1 MTHIQNRLAE
11 VRRVMKAQKLPAL
24 LVSQDQNRRYLSGF
38 KGSAG
43 SLLITAQQAILS
55 TDFRYWAQAA
65 QQAPDY
71 AVYQAKGRLQDF
83 LPGLIEAAGSPRR
96 IGFESGTI
104 TVAQLEVMKTTLPK
118 VKWIKTNDLI
128 EQVRWVKDADEIA
141 QTRRAIDL
149 AEAAFADV
157 TTRLKPGMTEAQIAW
172 ELEVHIRTHGATGLA
187 FDTIVASGP
196 NAALPHYHAGQR
208 PIRAGEPI
216 TIDWG
221 AELDGYRSDL
231 TRTIVLGQADAKFR
245 EIYDI
250 VLKAQLNAINNI
262 KANITGK
269 EADAFARD
277 IIVAAGYGE
286 QFGHG
291 LGHGVGLATHEGP
304 RASFMAEDERLPIGA
319 LITVEP
325 GIYIPEWG
333 GVRIEDMIVVNENG
347 VEVLSHLPK

>member
-1 MTHIQNRLAE
+1 MTHTQNRLAE
-11 VRRVMKAQKLPAL
+11 VRRIMKSQKLPAL

-38 KGSAG
+38 TGSAG
-43 SLLITAQQAILS
+43 LLLITPQQAILA
-55 TDFRYWAQAA
+55 TDFRYWTQAA
-65 QQAPDY
+65 QQAPDFT
-71 AVYQAKGRLQDF
+71 VYQAKGRPPDF

-96 IGFESGTI
+96 SGLESGTI
-104 TVAQLEVMKTTLPK
+104 TLAQFEVMKTALPK
-118 VKWIKTNDLI
+118 VKWVKTHDLI

-141 QTRRAIDL
+141 QTRRAIEL
-149 AEAAFADV
+149 AEAAFAEV
-157 TTRLKPGMTEAQIAW
+157 TARLEPGMTEAHIAW

-196 NAALPHYHAGQR
+196 NAALPHYGVGQR
-208 PIRAGEPI
+208 AIRAGEPI

-245 EIYDI
+245 EVYDI
-250 VLKAQLNAINNI
+250 VLKAQLNAINHI
-262 KANITGK
+262 KANINGK

-304 RASFMAEDERLPIGA
+304 RASWLAEEDRLPVGT

-333 GVRIEDMIVVNENG
+333 GVRIEDMIVVKEDG

>member
-1 MTHIQNRLAE
+1 MTHIQHRLAE
-11 VRRVMKAQKLPAL
+11 VRRLMKAHKLPAL

-43 SLLITAQQAILS
+43 SLLITQQHAILS
-55 TDFRYWAQAA
+55 TDFRYWEQAT
-65 QQAPDY
+65 QQAPDFT
-71 AVYQAKGRLQDF
+71 VYQAKGRAQDF
-83 LPGLIEAAGSPRR
+83 LPGLIEAAGSPKR

-104 TVAQLEVMKTTLPK
+104 TVAQFEIMKAALPK
-118 VKWIKTNDLI
+118 VKWVKTNGLI

-149 AEAAFADV
+149 AEAAFAEV
-157 TTRLKPGMTEAQIAW
+157 TARLEPGMTEAQIAW
-172 ELEVHIRTHGATGLA
+172 ELEVHMRTHGATGLA

-208 PIRAGEPI
+208 PIREGEPI

-231 TRTIVLGQADAKFR
+231 TRTIVLGEPDAKFR
-245 EIYDI
+245 EVYDI

-286 QFGHG
+286 YFGHS

-304 RASFMAEDERLPIGA
+304 RASWLAEEERLPIGA

-333 GVRIEDMIVVNENG
+333 GVRIEDMIVVKDDG

>member
-1 MTHIQNRLAE
+1 MTHIQHRLAE
-11 VRRVMKAQKLPAL
+11 VRRLMKADKLPAL
-24 LVSQDQNRRYLSGF
+24 LVSQEQNRRYLSGF

-43 SLLITAQQAILS
+43 SLLITQKQALLV
-55 TDFRYWAQAA
+55 TDFRYWEQAA
-65 QQAPDY
+65 QQAPDFTLH
-71 AVYQAKGRLQDF
+71 QGKGPVRDHLI
-83 LPGLIEAAGSPRR
+83 GLIEAAGSPKR
-96 IGFESGTI
+96 IGFESGAI
-104 TVAQLEVMKTTLPK
+104 TVAQFEAMKSALPN
-118 VKWIKTNDLI
+118 VKWVKTNGLI

-141 QTRRAIDL
+141 QTRRAIEL
-149 AEAAFADV
+149 AENAFADV
-157 TTRLKPGMTEAQIAW
+157 TARIEPGMTEGQIAW
-172 ELEVHIRTHGATGLA
+172 ELEVHMRTHGATGLA

-208 PIRAGEPI
+208 PVQEGEPI

-231 TRTIVLGQADAKFR
+231 TRTIVLGRPDAKFR
-245 EIYDI
+245 EVYDI
-250 VLKAQLNAINNI
+250 VLKAQMNAINNI

-269 EADAFARD
+269 EADAFSRD

-286 QFGHG
+286 YFGHS

-304 RASFMAEDERLPIGA
+304 RASYLAEEERLPVGT

-325 GIYIPEWG
+325 GIYIPGWG
-333 GVRIEDMIVVNENG
+333 GVRIEDMILVEEDG

>member
-11 VRRVMKAQKLPAL
+11 VRRLMKANKLPAL
-24 LVSQDQNRRYLSGF
+24 LVSQEQNRRYLSGF

-43 SLLITAQQAILS
+43 SLLITQQQAVLV
-55 TDFRYWAQAA
+55 TDFRYWEQAA
-65 QQAPDY
+65 QQAPDFTL
-71 AVYQAKGRLQDF
+71 YQGKGPLRDHLI
-83 LPGLIEAAGSPRR
+83 GLIETAGSPRR
-96 IGFESGTI
+96 IGFEAGTI
-104 TVAQLEVMKTTLPK
+104 TVAQFEMLKSALPQ
-118 VKWIKTNDLI
+118 VKWVKTNGLI

-141 QTRRAIDL
+141 QTRRAIEL
-149 AEAAFADV
+149 AENAFADV
-157 TTRLKPGMTEAQIAW
+157 TARIEPGMTEAQIAW
-172 ELEVHIRTHGATGLA
+172 ELEVHMRTHGATGLA

-208 PIRAGEPI
+208 PVQEGEPI

-231 TRTIVLGQADAKFR
+231 TRTIVLGQPDAKFR
-245 EIYDI
+245 EVYDI
-250 VLKAQLNAINNI
+250 VLKAQMNAINNI

-286 QFGHG
+286 YFGHS

-304 RASFMAEDERLPIGA
+304 RASYLAEDERLPIGA
-319 LITVEP
+319 LITAEP
-325 GIYIPEWG
+325 GIYIPGWG
-333 GVRIEDMIVVNENG
+333 GVRIEDMIVMKEDG